1 MDDKNPYEL
10 DAGPVTPP
18 DPSSERRAQFAQANA
33 SLALE
38 GMAMDA
44 GDLAIQ
50 EAVIAGRLT
59 PDEAVAKFLA
69 RARGASE

>member
-10 DAGPVTPP
+10 DTGPVASP
-18 DPSSERRAQFAQANA
+18 DPSRARRAQFAQANA

-44 GDLAIQ
+44 CDVAIQ
-50 EAVIAGRLT
+50 ESVIAGTLT
-59 PDEAVAKFLA
+59 PDEAVAKYLE
-69 RARGASE
+69 RARGATE